1 MPQNIEIE
9 FKNMLTK
16 EEYLRLLT
24 DFQIDEINIFFQ
36 ENHYFDTKEFALKDK
51 GSALRIRLKKNS
63 WEMTL
68 KQPAEIGL
76 LETNQILSEREALE
90 AIQFGRLPLGQ
101 IKLIIEEMGI
111 PFGKLVYFGSLATR
125 RAEAAFKKGV
135 LVFDHN
141 IYLNQEDFEL
151 EYEVENFQEGQEV
164 FLQLLKNYQ
173 IPVRKTENK
182 IRRFYRQKYNL

>member
-1 MPQNIEIE
+1 
-9 FKNMLTK
+9 
-16 EEYLRLLT
+16 
-24 DFQIDEINIFFQ
+24 
-36 ENHYFDTKEFALKDK
+36 
-51 GSALRIRLKKNS
+51 
-63 WEMTL
+63 MTL

-90 AIQFGRLPLGQ
+90 AIQFGRLPSGQ

-125 RAEAAFKKGV
+125 RAETAFKKGV
-135 LVFDHN
+135 LVFDHS

-151 EYEVENFQEGQEV
+151 EYEAENFQEGQEV

-182 IRRFYRQKYNL
+182 IHRFYRQKYNL